1 MTLKPLRAF
10 FVMTVSFLVS
20 FQTMAAATP
29 STSNSSVTQAQKPVS
44 TAASFSLGLDM
55 TRSTSLIDHQ
65 DGSRSDAMD
74 YSVKP
79 AVKLSFGSLSSEI
92 SYTQNLRD
100 ETTPTENDFSDIPVR
115 LSFIPTKLNLLNNYN
130 SRIGYSIT
138 ALAPVSKNST
148 QRDQLQTAISAGLS
162 FAMDPLDGQ
171 GLSLATAVSLGRN
184 VHAYEENING
194 QVLNQYS
201 SNQSIVIGYGLSDWS
216 LSGTFINRSRLT
228 YQGNTK
234 SSFEIVEELGY
245 SLNDNFALALG
256 HTNSGAS
263 LKPNGTDSNVE
274 IYNENSSVVYAT
286 LSMTF

>member
-10 FVMTVSFLVS
+10 FVMTVSLLVS
-20 FQTMAAATP
+20 LQTLAAATP
-29 STSNSSVTQAQKPVS
+29 STSNTSVTQAKKTVP
-44 TAASFSLGLDM
+44 APASFSLGFDV

-79 AVKLSFGSLSSEI
+79 AVKLSFGTLSSEI
-92 SYTQNLRD
+92 AYTQNLRD
-100 ETTPTENDFSDIPVR
+100 EATPTENDFADIPVK
-115 LSFIPTKLNLLNNYN
+115 LSFIPVKLNLVNDYN
-130 SRIGYSIT
+130 SRIGYSLT

-171 GLSLATAVSLGRN
+171 GLSFSTSVSLGRN
-184 VHAYEENING
+184 VHAYEEDING
-194 QVLNQYS
+194 RVLNQHS
-201 SNQSIVIGYGLSDWS
+201 SNQTIGLGYGLSDWS
-216 LSGTFINRSRLT
+216 LSATFINRSRLT
-228 YQGNTK
+228 YQNNTK

-245 SLNDNFALALG
+245 TLNDNFALALG